1 MIDEAAKMVKE
12 AARVAEEAAKRLR
25 KARVRRRLSTK
36 VEGEV
41 NEALED
47 LQKRPSLHRP
57 RESLR
62 GLVARGTELK
72 NEKTLLGHCS
82 RAVAQ

>member
-1 MIDEAAKMVKE
+1 MVKE

-47 LQKRPSLHRP
+47 FKNGPRCIDHRSLFVDLWHA
-57 RESLR
+57 
-62 GLVARGTELK
+62 GQLK